1 MSSIP
6 TDPIMHTAEH
16 LLNQTMIRMFGCE
29 RCFSAHINRKKSKC
43 DYHFSRE
50 LRNEEI
56 REIETRMNAV
66 IKENLPVTCQ
76 MISWEEACTQFNTTR
91 VPETMRGKD
100 LRIVAIGTYDACP
113 CIGEHATSTNELGAF
128 CIASASFENEVLRIR
143 FKLNRPC

>member
-6 TDPIMHTAEH
+6 TDPTMHTAEH

-50 LRNEEI
+50 LRSEEI

-66 IKENLPVTCQ
+66 IKDHLPVTCQ
-76 MISWEEACTQFNTTR
+76 MISWEEACTQFNTAR

-128 CIASASFENEVLRIR
+128 CITSASFENDVLRIR